1 MKHAQR
7 PVVLSARSGPA
18 DEQTGR
24 ARIAEELGVDQ
35 IWIEQQPDQR
45 DSTIVAANYLH
56 HAPSAAVGT
65 SVLPVYTRNPVT
77 TAQAALTLAD
87 FSGGRF
93 MLGLGF
99 SHQFVNEYVLGCQQ
113 GPPIAV
119 MREYLKIVKGM
130 MHQGSVMFEGK
141 YFTAHANYLGFRHPV
156 PLYLAALRPQM
167 IRLAVTECDGIVLWL
182 CSHRFVREHITP
194 MVERVCAEVGKDP
207 DEFKVIT
214 ILPTYTGKTHAKSTF
229 EQFCQTVKAY
239 RLIPYYRYVL
249 EAHGTIEPE
258 QLCLIGSEE
267 HIRERMA
274 EFRDAGCTPIP
285 SPLGATY
292 EEFAED
298 VLAAYGPKPS

>member
-1 MKHAQR
+1 MKPAQR
-7 PVVLSARSGPA
+7 PVVISPRFALA
-18 DEQTGR
+18 DELTGR

-35 IWIEQQPDQR
+35 IWLEQQPDQR
-45 DSTIVAANYLH
+45 DATIVAANYLQC
-56 HAPSAAVGT
+56 APSASVGT
-65 SVLPVYTRNPVT
+65 SVLPVYTRHPVS

-99 SHQFVNEYVLGCQQ
+99 SHQFINEYVLGYQQ

-130 MHQGSVMFEGK
+130 MSEGSIIFEGK
-141 YFTAHANYLGFRHPV
+141 YFTARAHYVGTLSPV

-182 CSHRFVREHITP
+182 CTPRFVRERITP
-194 MVERVCAEVGKDP
+194 VVERVCAEVGKDP
-207 DEFKVIT
+207 KDFRVIT
-214 ILPTYTGKTHAKSTF
+214 MLPTYTGENAKIALD
-229 EQFCQTVKAY
+229 QFSQTVRAY

-249 EAHGTIEPE
+249 EAYGDIDAE
-258 QLCLIGSEE
+258 QLCLIGSEA

-274 EFRDAGCTPIP
+274 EFRDAGCTPIV
-285 SPLGATY
+285 SPLGDTFD
-292 EEFAED
+292 EFAEA
-298 VLAAYGPKPS
+298 VLAAYGPKSG